1 MQIKEDIIFKSWTKM
16 ECKVTVRGRNMHFL
30 EPMRIFKG
38 FKLVQEYP
46 QIIIFNYPAL
56 LS

>member
-16 ECKVTVRGRNMHFL
+16 EWKVTVRGRNMHFL